1 MTLTYIP
8 KEKAEL
14 YLKLGRKLA
23 MFIKVDSFFETQT
36 FDWIALEKHSDNYKV
51 TLVRTINQGDETFN
65 DVLSFDTLNQEETD
79 YDEIT
84 NHFFIGGLHDCF
96 AWIQAN
102 YNVAEVKFIPIDS
115 LKIIYTNLVED
126 GTLE

>member
-14 YLKLGRKLA
+14 HLKLGRKLA
-23 MFIKVDSFFETQT
+23 IFIKVDSFFETLT
-36 FDWIALEKHSDNYKV
+36 FDWIALEKQSDNYKV

-79 YDEIT
+79 YDEVT
-84 NHFFIGGLHDCF
+84 NHFFIGTLNDCF

-102 YNVAEVKFIPIDS
+102 YNIEELKFIPLDS
-115 LKIIYTNLVED
+115 LKIVYTKLVED
-126 GTLE
+126 GVFK